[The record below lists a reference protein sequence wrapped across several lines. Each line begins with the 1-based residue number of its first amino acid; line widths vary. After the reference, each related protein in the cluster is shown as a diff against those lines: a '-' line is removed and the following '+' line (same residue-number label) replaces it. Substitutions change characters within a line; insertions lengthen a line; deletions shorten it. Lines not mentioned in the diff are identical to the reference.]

1 MKLNKKT
8 FLISVLIGSVGIG
21 VYYMGK
27 KKVLNGLKKNGLV
40 QEVISNTGRVIN
52 VLTDKGNSQVMQ
64 KAEVVSEQPKMFDYN
79 NPASHSSAGF
89 WLQNTVGTFY
99 LPNLQDGKET
109 GEYTELKLGTDGSVE
124 PTVWESVKSVIP
136 FWK

>member
-1 MKLNKKT
+1 MKKKNL
-8 FLISVLIGSVGIG
+8 LIVALIGSVGAG

-27 KKVLNGLKKNGLV
+27 NTILKKLQQCGYLTVDENGKY
-40 QEVISNTGRVIN
+40 
-52 VLTDKGNSQVMQ
+52 VLTSKGNNATVQ
-64 KAEVVSEQPKMFDYN
+64 KAEPVKMFDYN
-79 NPASHSSAGF
+79 NPQAHSSSGY

-124 PTVWESVKSVIP
+124 PTFKENIITGIKSVIP